1 MRLAGA
7 GSLFLKGAHFA
18 AATHHGVTRRSR
30 RTKAAV
36 VVTAALAAIAFAAPP
51 ASAASTATAPAAGAA
66 RALAHCPN
74 GYMVAIGDSNVYSGW
89 NSFRIIGHVNK
100 SDLVRCAPGY
110 DLGRRYTA
118 CGVSDG
124 NGWVRLIA
132 NDSTRGWAPQAC
144 LVDQ

>member
-1 MRLAGA
+1 MKFGTDQGQSRET
-7 GSLFLKGAHFA
+7 S
-18 AATHHGVTRRSR
+18 RSR

-36 VVTAALAAIAFAAPP
+36 VVSVALAAIAFAAPP
-51 ASAASTATAPAAGAA
+51 SSAATTAAAPATTAA

-74 GYMVAIGDSNVYSGW
+74 GWMVAIGDSNVYSGW
-89 NSFRIIGHVNK
+89 NSYRIIGHVGK
-100 SDLVRCAPGY
+100 GDLVRCAPGY

-132 NDSTRGWAPQAC
+132 NDGTRGWAPQAC
-144 LVDQ
+144 FVDQ